1 MDPEWLAAAN
11 AALAPSAGA
20 ERFDITIDEEI
31 QLSPDCSP
39 TIAPLV
45 LNGTPQ
51 PETRIRSP
59 YELPGELGA
68 PFRAMIDCGAVNR
81 RLEWIASLGFTM
93 TGIDSQATCR
103 LLMFS
108 TGRSFL

>member
-31 QLSPDCSP
+31 QLSTDCSP

-59 YELPGELGA
+59 YELPAEIGA
-68 PFRAMIDCGAVNR
+68 PFRAMIDCDAVNR
-81 RLEWIASLGFTM
+81 RLEWIVAPGFTM
-93 TGIDSQATCR
+93 TGRFTSNLPFAYVLYR
-103 LLMFS
+103 
-108 TGRSFL
+108 